1 MALRAISQQKISARR
16 YNILNSVYSGGAD
29 PYFEYTTL
37 LLPGNGNSGAF
48 NHQFLD
54 SGTANSGS
62 GFPITRNGNATQGTF
77 SPFSQT
83 GWGNYFDG
91 SSYLSLADNAAF
103 TLGTNNFTIECW
115 VYNGTTGVRQFLAG
129 QTNSAGANTAT
140 SFAIRKTNTNKLSCS
155 VCFSSTDYA
164 ATSTN
169 DLPLNSW
176 VHIAFVRDGNTLR
189 QYINGVQDGTASVTG
204 VTVNDSSNQLAIGR
218 LGELTSDYWY
228 GYISNFRFVNGRCVY
243 PSGTTFDPPTSPL
256 TRTTGGTNPPQGTEC
271 SLLTCQSNR
280 FLDSNGPNTPASS
293 PLTITVNGSPSV
305 QAFSPFNPTSSWS
318 AATNGGSGYFDGN
331 GDYLTVPDSA
341 AWNMG
346 SGDFTAECWIYLTSF
361 ANEAMIMGQWSGDV
375 GGTTL
380 NWALMLSS
388 GSTGYLRFITSSN
401 GSSVLFDLSTSSTSF
416 TLTLNTWQ
424 HIAAVRSGNTFTIY
438 VNGVSR
444 ATTTNASSLYDA
456 TNNFTV
462 GAESNTP
469 TQYFTGYIGSLRLV
483 KGTAV
488 YTSNFT
494 PPTAPVTNITNTSL
508 LLNFTNAGIYD
519 ATSKNDLETV
529 GGAQISTAQSKWG
542 GSSMYFDGT
551 GDWLKSPANIFI
563 EGTEAFTVECWM
575 NLSNVSSTKGII
587 VGLGSNSFG
596 LRVGQSYLGN
606 VNGLNIVKSGVGDLD
621 YCSFTFATSTWYHI
635 AVCRSG
641 TTIYFFVNGQQQ
653 TTQGSG
659 AGSFSFTKPTSFYVG
674 CNNDTN
680 ENFAGYIQD
689 LRITK
694 GYARYTTNFTAP
706 TAAFPTL

>member
-16 YNILNSVYSGGAD
+16 YNILNSIYTGNAD

-218 LGELTSDYWY
+218 LGEVTSDYWY

-280 FLDSNGPNTPASS
+280 FLDSNGVNIPASS

-305 QAFSPFNPTSSWS
+305 QAFSPFNPSASWS
-318 AATNGGSGYFDGN
+318 AATYGGSGYFDGN
-331 GDYLTVPDSA
+331 GDWLTIAEATPLQLNSTAFSIELWLYPSSVSA
-341 AWNMG
+341 NRMIIGKRDTNGGSGYAMSWYIQGNSNGGFIFYSANGSLTSNNNVLIANAWNHI
-346 SGDFTAECWIYLTSF
+346 AVTS
-361 ANEAMIMGQWSGDV
+361 D
-375 GGTTL
+375 GT
-380 NWALMLSS
+380 NVSMYA
-388 GSTGYLRFITSSN
+388 N
-401 GSSVLFDLSTSSTSF
+401 GSRV
-416 TLTLNTWQ
+416 
-424 HIAAVRSGNTFTIY
+424 
-438 VNGVSR
+438 
-444 ATTTNASSLYDA
+444 
-456 TNNFTV
+456 
-462 GAESNTP
+462 NTP
-469 TQYFTGYIGSLRLV
+469 TALAVGNSASSIYIGNFPVDNLYYQGNFADVRIQ
-483 KGTAV
+483 KGAQT
-488 YTSNFT
+488 YTGT
-494 PPTAPVTNITNTSL
+494 TYTVPTAPLARDANTSL

-529 GGAQISTAQSKWG
+529 GNAQISTAQSKWG
-542 GSSMYFDGT
+542 GSSMAFDGS
-551 GDWLKSPANIFI
+551 GDYLISSNTNMYTLYGAFTIEGWVYRNTSSSRLIFI
-563 EGTEAFTVECWM
+563 EARTAGGYANYLFGILTNGTAEFVTSNSANYYNPSETVTSGQWVHVA
-575 NLSNVSSTKGII
+575 LVRDTSNVVKLYINGNGAATTKTI
-587 VGLGSNSFG
+587 
-596 LRVGQSYLGN
+596 
-606 VNGLNIVKSGVGDLD
+606 SGVLTPAASSVWIG
-621 YCSFTFATSTWYHI
+621 
-635 AVCRSG
+635 
-641 TTIYFFVNGQQQ
+641 GQKDPQY
-653 TTQGSG
+653 S
-659 AGSFSFTKPTSFYVG
+659 
-674 CNNDTN
+674 D
-680 ENFAGYIQD
+680 GYIND
-689 LRITK
+689 LRITQL
-694 GYARYTTNFTAP
+694 ARYTTNFTAP